1 MDKRRRNNKT
11 MKYNSVNYKKENT
24 KKETTND
31 EKLEST
37 LFSSNDIPKS
47 VQEYLDRDEEVTEEV
62 SEEVTS
68 PEVVETP
75 VPEENKEIV
84 IESKRNNGYYFSFNA
99 RFLTNIIVLVILLGS
114 FIYTLVTSFSTTT
127 SEVIKYNV
135 NSDIDYKV
143 QLKPNDFYDED
154 YLDKGMLYVASLI
167 DKINVNFKYN
177 FSVDKAS
184 DIDFTYKIMSKLVI
198 ANTSNTNVFFEKE
211 YELIKEESK
220 EILGG
225 TQHTINEE
233 YVLDYVYYNTLANKF
248 KSNYAVNTVSHL
260 DVYLVVNE
268 KSKENNSYDLK
279 NESKV
284 ILTIPLSQQ
293 EVNISLSNKDINE
306 TKELV
311 FTTKE
316 TMSAQSIFALI
327 ILFIFLVI
335 VCVELVKKI
344 LLLTKKR
351 SKYDSY
357 INRILRGYD
366 RIIVSVKTMPNF
378 EKHNVI
384 KVTSFQELVD
394 VRDNLKLPINYFI
407 ITNHQKSEFFVIDNK
422 NIYLYVV
429 KAVDLDGDNNEKEIK
444 TK

>member
-11 MKYNSVNYKKENT
+11 IKNNSVNYKKETT
-24 KKETTND
+24 KKESTND

-47 VQEYLDRDEEVTEEV
+47 VQQYLDRDEVVEETTEEV
-62 SEEVTS
+62 KTEE
-68 PEVVETP
+68 EVVEP
-75 VPEENKEIV
+75 QVVEDNVIV
-84 IESKRNNGYYFSFNA
+84 SEPKRNNGYYFSFNA
-99 RFLTNIIVLVILLGS
+99 RFLANIIVLVILLGS

-143 QLKPNDFYDED
+143 HLKPNDFYDED

-184 DIDFTYKIMSKLVI
+184 DIDFTYKVMAKLVI

-211 YELIKEESK
+211 YELTKESND
-220 EILGG
+220 EIIGG
-225 TQHTINEE
+225 TGHTINEE

-248 KSNYAVNTVSHL
+248 RSNYAVNTVSHI

-284 ILTIPLSQQ
+284 ILSIPLSQQ

-335 VCVELVKKI
+335 VCIELVKKI

-378 EKHNVI
+378 EKHNII